1 MTPEE
6 TVDLGGVQV
15 KTSDPTY
22 KRLVSKWYT
31 NEQLVSAYQNIQKTR
46 PQSKLPSNNTT
57 QAPVEQPPQQQ
68 PQPSVVVNTA
78 PVDTTATDMKSK
90 PIREIPKQNKPEL
103 LPQSDYLDDSEAR
116 QTNIV
121 ANLNNARLTNPQSLK
136 TVDDFRKYYNYAG
149 RSELQRQ
156 TLDNWYKWFTT
167 GKDLAMKS
175 TSDILNMYKS
185 GTITNTELDNINV
198 ADPEKYNEI
207 RWIIEKDQKMNKYAN
222 ELYTGEDKK
231 TTNPLQWIINNY
243 VNNLKNFAN
252 DPSIYTEY
260 KDAMNSDNIK
270 AQNRAII
277 EWQADLDSIDLEIAN
292 KENEI
297 KKRYEWSWATSS
309 KINAIV
315 ADETKDLYNMKSN
328 KSIALNTAINKYN
341 SEVASIKDTLEMKKQ
356 EQELQTQQ
364 RQQQMSEL
372 WFAMNLMS
380 YETPDQQEER
390 AWNNFIRQQEYVD
403 GNIYSNDPAT
413 RKKAVTKAVESV
425 LTEFAWIPI
434 TRSKEQIVSD
444 IQALV
449 DSGKDLWQAI
459 TENVRNPIMNKDEYK
474 IWLANKLWIQN
485 STLNIWGSSMERD
498 DKTNSWKQSQDT
510 SNLNWSTKTDM
521 RTDRHNNPTAFTTDV
536 AKQGWLVEG
545 VDYVK
550 GDPFSWWDG
559 RVYYTAKLLWD
570 GYEKT
575 IKAMD
580 NYVNQKWYLPK
591 WTYAA
596 KIWLTKDF
604 WKTASYQEKIN
615 MVTKMYNN
623 EWGSWKLVPWG
634 GTSSQSVNIDNL
646 IQTDPNYKLANN
658 ILNGIGWLPSKNDK
672 NYNNVVNAMWEI
684 TNYRESSTTDPNLKS
699 LISSSRYD
707 KDISDTWIKQIQ
719 DIKTVLWWLSTL
731 QWQLQSFKKDTW
743 PIEWLLRG
751 KNPYDVNAQS
761 IAAQVNALA
770 PKVARWVFGEV
781 GVLTDTDIERYM
793 KTIPNGKMPSD
804 VSKVV
809 WDLLKIMVYKSFIN
823 TVTTNAQ
830 AGRNM
835 TNFIPDYKIAKTALN
850 KMWVSEKV
858 FDSWNWNPKLNLSTI
873 SNPFEFKILT
883 PTNVVKKTTSPYWVN
898 TLNYK

>member
-78 PVDTTATDMKSK
+78 PVDTTATDIKSK
-90 PIREIPKQNKPEL
+90 PIRDIPKQNKPEL

-459 TENVRNPIMNKDEYK
+459 TENVRKPIMEKPEYKRRLNDKFGIDTSKSLVEIWWQTYLMDKDGNFTSPNLPWTLTGTTWDLRGMASQFPWQARAKNNNPAGITWNANFDNPKPWSTAQRLIDAWIKFSKWTARPSGEWGNYVTFNTIEDWLAAQRIMMQWTYWNSTVGTMLQKRVWTANWPAYAKSVAGNAGINLNTKVSDLSQAELEKLQLAKIQRESPWLYKLLQSWGAKKDEALTDKQFTQSNQIITSFKWDPQVKAFEEAYSQWLSLLSSLNDASWPWDVAAIFQFMKTLDPQSVVRESEFETAAKSAWVTQYIGNTFDRISEWKKLTSEQSKAFAKLAKQFIVNKSKIYDTKYKDWIRRLEQQWITTNVFPTSMADDMRKYLWVWSEQSKNNNVTIDLTTLYNPIG
-474 IWLANKLWIQN
+474 
-485 STLNIWGSSMERD
+485 NIW
-498 DKTNSWKQSQDT
+498 
-510 SNLNWSTKTDM
+510 
-521 RTDRHNNPTAFTTDV
+521 FT
-536 AKQGWLVEG
+536 
-545 VDYVK
+545 
-550 GDPFSWWDG
+550 
-559 RVYYTAKLLWD
+559 
-570 GYEKT
+570 
-575 IKAMD
+575 
-580 NYVNQKWYLPK
+580 PK
-591 WTYAA
+591 KSPVTY
-596 KIWLTKDF
+596 
-604 WKTASYQEKIN
+604 
-615 MVTKMYNN
+615 
-623 EWGSWKLVPWG
+623 
-634 GTSSQSVNIDNL
+634 
-646 IQTDPNYKLANN
+646 
-658 ILNGIGWLPSKNDK
+658 
-672 NYNNVVNAMWEI
+672 
-684 TNYRESSTTDPNLKS
+684 
-699 LISSSRYD
+699 
-707 KDISDTWIKQIQ
+707 
-719 DIKTVLWWLSTL
+719 
-731 QWQLQSFKKDTW
+731 
-743 PIEWLLRG
+743 
-751 KNPYDVNAQS
+751 
-761 IAAQVNALA
+761 
-770 PKVARWVFGEV
+770 
-781 GVLTDTDIERYM
+781 
-793 KTIPNGKMPSD
+793 
-804 VSKVV
+804 
-809 WDLLKIMVYKSFIN
+809 
-823 TVTTNAQ
+823 
-830 AGRNM
+830 
-835 TNFIPDYKIAKTALN
+835 
-850 KMWVSEKV
+850 
-858 FDSWNWNPKLNLSTI
+858 NLS
-873 SNPFEFKILT
+873 
-883 PTNVVKKTTSPYWVN
+883 
-898 TLNYK
+898 NY